1 MKGIDPLL
9 SHGILLLLG
18 MVTMSLLV
26 VSISISLSRTE
37 RNLVSVELSFIADS
51 IKNKIIEVYSLT
63 NQSSNYTNGLF
74 ELNLPERIGNRR
86 YSVTLYQNNL
96 LVNTSFGNEPIE
108 IVRRLPIDAEFSG
121 SQNTPIFIK
130 VDKNN
135 GQIKIGLVK

>member
-18 MVTMSLLV
+18 MVTMSLLI

-121 SQNTPIFIK
+121 SQNMPFFIK